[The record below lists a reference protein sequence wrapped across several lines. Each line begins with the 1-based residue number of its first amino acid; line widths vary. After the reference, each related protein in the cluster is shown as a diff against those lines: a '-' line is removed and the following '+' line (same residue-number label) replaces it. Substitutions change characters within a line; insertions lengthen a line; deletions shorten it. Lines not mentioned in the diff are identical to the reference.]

1 MDFLKAYDA
10 VSAAERATPMELR
23 DQTTG
28 EVIAGTDGKP
38 AIVLVKTLQCA
49 AVIEMQRAES
59 AASMA
64 EALANDEV
72 EPRFDLN
79 RIEAISQRTAEALIA
94 GFENIVT
101 DDGSGG
107 LRPLTVA
114 DAPAF
119 VRLNRLSEAHMWREV
134 APPKRIEDETD
145 DSFYWRLSEATRYM
159 RKRKGETDEDFA
171 ARKSAAASAIV
182 RVKAESEEEF
192 AARKAKI
199 EAAWLEPSF
208 AQQVIDHAR
217 RLPRF
222 LAGSATA

>member
-64 EALANDEV
+64 EALANDEI

-79 RIEAISQRTAEALIA
+79 RIEAKSQRTAEALIA

-101 DDGSGG
+101 DDGAGG
-107 LRPLTVA
+107 MRPLTVA
-114 DAPAF
+114 DAAAF
-119 VRLNRLSEAHMWREV
+119 VRLNRFSEAHMWREV
-134 APPKRIEDETD
+134 LPAPE
-145 DSFYWRLSEATRYM
+145 
-159 RKRKGETDEDFA
+159 GETAEEKA
-171 ARKSAAASAIV
+171 AR
-182 RVKAESEEEF
+182 
-192 AARKAKI
+192 